1 MSPPAHVIVTFF
13 PFPFADSDDVVSSI
27 AKLSDA
33 TISNVYVLSA
43 DEYSGFCAVNV
54 GFVISFSSSV
64 IVVSILS
71 FFATSINA
79 PEPIVIVTT
88 PPG

>member
-13 PFPFADSDDVVSSI
+13 PFPFADSDDVVSFI

-43 DEYSGFCAVNV
+43 DEY
-54 GFVISFSSSV
+54 
-64 IVVSILS
+64 
-71 FFATSINA
+71 
-79 PEPIVIVTT
+79 
-88 PPG
+88 